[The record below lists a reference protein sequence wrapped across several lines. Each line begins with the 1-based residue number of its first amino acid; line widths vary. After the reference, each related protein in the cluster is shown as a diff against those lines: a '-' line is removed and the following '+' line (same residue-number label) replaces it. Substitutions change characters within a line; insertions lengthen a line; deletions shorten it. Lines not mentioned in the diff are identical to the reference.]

1 MGRSQDRTRA
11 RRAPRGARLRATG
24 GPARRAGRQN
34 SLGTKPLPLLQA
46 VWEQVAGEVL
56 SAPPVLGLA
65 PAPAGDQAAQ
75 GRMLD
80 GTTMAE
86 DSLDAAGV
94 DLWGPVAVAVL
105 GDARDTARQLRVI
118 GERIGCVGAIVLDL
132 RGIGRGGPEWAC
144 ALLAAWTGYRGL
156 GRECLIAA
164 GNQADRVRSLPGMAG
179 GLVFGT
185 VEEAVWSA
193 LQIAGD

>member
-1 MGRSQDRTRA
+1 MGRSREGSQ
-11 RRAPRGARLRATG
+11 APRVPRGTKSRA
-24 GPARRAGRQN
+24 
-34 SLGTKPLPLLQA
+34 TKPLPLLQA
-46 VWEQVAGEVL
+46 VWEQVAGGVL
-56 SAPPVLGLA
+56 SATPVPGLT
-65 PAPAGDQAAQ
+65 PGSAGDEAAQ
-75 GRMLD
+75 GPRLD
-80 GTTMAE
+80 GTSMAE

-105 GDARDTARQLRVI
+105 GDALDTARQLRVI
-118 GERIGCVGAIVLDL
+118 GERLGCIGAVVLDL
-132 RGIGRGGPEWAC
+132 RGIGRPGPEWAC

-164 GNQADRVRSLPGMAG
+164 GGEADRVRALPGMAG